1 MIATAVIRRMA
12 ILGIIALLPSP
23 LQHAVAAPPMSLPA
37 TSRPATSRP
46 ASGQSVRIFSYRN
59 AEKARRLARWECKPL
74 VVHFVPDTKLGA
86 DQLNAFYAKDGGVPR
101 TLLDKVV
108 IVVVPTERFR
118 GFARQLGIT
127 GDGGYRTISA
137 YDLGALDNQSQPTC
151 RSGFV

>member
-1 MIATAVIRRMA
+1 MTTPVVIRRMSNLA
-12 ILGIIALLPSP
+12 IIALL
-23 LQHAVAAPPMSLPA
+23 LMLQQHAVAAPP
-37 TSRPATSRP
+37 TSRPATGP
-46 ASGQSVRIFSYRN
+46 SGRIFSYKN

-86 DQLNAFYAKDGGVPR
+86 DQLNAFYAKAGGVSR
-101 TLLDKVV
+101 SLLDKVV
-108 IVVVPTERFR
+108 IIVVPTERFR

-137 YDLGALDNQSQPTC
+137 YDLGALDDRSQPTC

>member
-1 MIATAVIRRMA
+1 MMTTIAVIRRMA
-12 ILGIIALLPSP
+12 ILATIAALLT
-23 LQHAVAAPPMSLPA
+23 LQQYAVAVSP
-37 TSRPATSRP
+37 TSRPATGP
-46 ASGQSVRIFSYRN
+46 SGHIFTYKN

-86 DQLNAFYAKDGGVPR
+86 DQLDAFYAREGGVPR
-101 TLLDKVV
+101 ALLDKVV

-137 YDLGALDNQSQPTC
+137 YDLSALDDRSQPTC

>member
-1 MIATAVIRRMA
+1 MTTIAVIRRMA
-12 ILGIIALLPSP
+12 ILAIIAPLLT
-23 LQHAVAAPPMSLPA
+23 LQQYAVAVSP
-37 TSRPATSRP
+37 TSRPATGP
-46 ASGQSVRIFSYRN
+46 SGRIFTYKN

-86 DQLNAFYAKDGGVPR
+86 DQLDSFYAKEGGVPR
-101 TLLDKVV
+101 ALLDKVV

-137 YDLGALDNQSQPTC
+137 YDLSTLDDRSQPTC

>member
-1 MIATAVIRRMA
+1 MIATAVIRHKA
-12 ILGIIALLPSP
+12 ILAILALLPT
-23 LQHAVAAPPMSLPA
+23 LQQHAVAAPPMSQPA
-37 TSRPATSRP
+37 TSQPARR
-46 ASGQSVRIFSYRN
+46 QSVRIFSYRN

-86 DQLNAFYAKDGGVPR
+86 DQLNAFYARDGGVPR
-101 TLLDKVV
+101 SLLDKVV

-137 YDLGALDNQSQPTC
+137 YDLSALDDQSQPTC

>member
-1 MIATAVIRRMA
+1 MIATVVIRRMA

-23 LQHAVAAPPMSLPA
+23 LQHAVAAPPMSL
-37 TSRPATSRP
+37 PATSRP

-86 DQLNAFYAKDGGVPR
+86 DQLNAFYAKEGGVPR

-137 YDLGALDNQSQPTC
+137 YDLGALDDRSQPTC

>member
-1 MIATAVIRRMA
+1 MTRRIVIPA
-12 ILGIIALLPSP
+12 IIALLSALP
-23 LQHAVAAPPMSLPA
+23 QHASASGP
-37 TSRPATSRP
+37 TSRPATGP
-46 ASGQSVRIFSYRN
+46 SGRIFTYKN

-86 DQLNAFYAKDGGVPR
+86 DQLNAFYAKPGGVPR
-101 TLLDKVV
+101 ELLDEVV

-127 GDGGYRTISA
+127 GEGGYRTISA
-137 YDLGALDNQSQPTC
+137 YDLSALDDKSQPTC

>member
-1 MIATAVIRRMA
+1 VIRRTA
-12 ILGIIALLPSP
+12 ILAIIALL
-23 LQHAVAAPPMSLPA
+23 LLMFQRHAVAAPP
-37 TSRPATSRP
+37 TSRPATGP
-46 ASGQSVRIFSYRN
+46 SGRIFSYKN

-86 DQLNAFYAKDGGVPR
+86 DQLNAFYAKPGGVSR
-101 TLLDKVV
+101 ALLDKVV

-137 YDLGALDNQSQPTC
+137 YDLSALDDQSQPTC

>member
-1 MIATAVIRRMA
+1 MA
-12 ILGIIALLPSP
+12 ILAIAAVAIIVALPTLP
-23 LQHAVAAPPMSLPA
+23 QHAVAAQLTSQPA
-37 TSRPATSRP
+37 TGP
-46 ASGQSVRIFSYRN
+46 SGRIFSYKN

-86 DQLNAFYAKDGGVPR
+86 DQLNAFYAKDGAVPR
-101 TLLDKVV
+101 ALLDKVV

-137 YDLGALDNQSQPTC
+137 YDLSALDDRSQPTC

>member
-1 MIATAVIRRMA
+1 MTTLAVIRRMA
-12 ILGIIALLPSP
+12 ILAMIALL
-23 LQHAVAAPPMSLPA
+23 LVLQQHAVAAPP
-37 TSRPATSRP
+37 TSRPATGP
-46 ASGQSVRIFSYRN
+46 SGRIFSYKN

-101 TLLDKVV
+101 ALLDTVV
-108 IVVVPTERFR
+108 IVVVPTGRFR
-118 GFARQLGIT
+118 GFARQLGIR

-137 YDLGALDNQSQPTC
+137 YDLGALDDRSQPTC

>member
-1 MIATAVIRRMA
+1 MTTLAVIRRMA
-12 ILGIIALLPSP
+12 ILAIIALL
-23 LQHAVAAPPMSLPA
+23 LMLQQHAVAAPP
-37 TSRPATSRP
+37 TSRPATGP
-46 ASGQSVRIFSYRN
+46 SGRIFSYKN

-74 VVHFVPDTKLGA
+74 VVHFVPDTKLGL
-86 DQLNAFYAKDGGVPR
+86 DQLNAFYAKPGGVSR
-101 TLLDKVV
+101 ALLDKVV

-137 YDLGALDNQSQPTC
+137 YDLSALDDRSQPTC

>member
-1 MIATAVIRRMA
+1 MIRRIA
-12 ILGIIALLPSP
+12 ILVIIAPLLALPR
-23 LQHAVAAPPMSLPA
+23 HALA
-37 TSRPATSRP
+37 TGPTTRPATGP
-46 ASGQSVRIFSYRN
+46 SGRIFTYKN

-86 DQLNAFYAKDGGVPR
+86 DQLNAYYANEGGVSR
-101 TLLDKVV
+101 DLLEEVV
-108 IVVVPTERFR
+108 IVVVPTGRFR

-137 YDLGALDNQSQPTC
+137 YDLGALDDASQPTC

>member
-1 MIATAVIRRMA
+1 MTTPAVTRRIVIPA
-12 ILGIIALLPSP
+12 IIALLSALP
-23 LQHAVAAPPMSLPA
+23 QHASASGP
-37 TSRPATSRP
+37 TSRPATGP
-46 ASGQSVRIFSYRN
+46 SGRIFTYKN

-86 DQLNAFYAKDGGVPR
+86 DQLDAFYAKAGGVPR
-101 TLLDKVV
+101 ELLDEVV
-108 IVVVPTERFR
+108 IVVVPTGRFR

-137 YDLGALDNQSQPTC
+137 YDLGALDDKSQPTC